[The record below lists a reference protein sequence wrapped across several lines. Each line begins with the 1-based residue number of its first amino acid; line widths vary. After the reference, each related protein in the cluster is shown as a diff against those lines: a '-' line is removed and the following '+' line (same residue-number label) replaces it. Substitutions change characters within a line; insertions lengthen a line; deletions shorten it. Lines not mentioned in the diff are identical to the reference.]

1 MNWKSLFNL
10 KIVLATLVIFVG
22 VNSSI
27 IAIHNFRVDQVGVI
41 QCMTDANPECKKYCE
56 DGVDTKIDD
65 SKGKT
70 GEVFKA
76 SEICCC
82 SIYGKYPYSK
92 IILALYYI
100 PIIYLVLLVIQHLF
114 SKIKPSDKK

>member
-22 VNSSI
+22 VNSS
-27 IAIHNFRVDQVGVI
+27 